1 MLNCFLSLLCLLP
14 WMTGLAP
21 QCLRMSPCRGVGGSF
36 RGPECVLWYS
46 CFLSLGV
53 MPSPSALVGVPIV
66 SAPAAVSLS
75 GAFIPPASWSGPL
88 ITSFPS
94 VQSTSV
100 SLSTS
105 GPLVPPLPTGVTSA
119 VSAPMS
125 GNFLCPAPPWGV
137 SGLLVGVRN
146 LHSRLPVLSSVVYV
160 GEGLLPIPSNLL
172 NVSSGGSSS
181 TWACSCRSLGPP
193 SGGGGEA

>member
-1 MLNCFLSLLCLLP
+1 MVFLFSRFGGYAVAISSRWGADRICTSCSFP
-14 WMTGLAP
+14 
-21 QCLRMSPCRGVGGSF
+21 VGGVHPA
-36 RGPECVLWYS
+36 GL
-46 CFLSLGV
+46 
-53 MPSPSALVGVPIV
+53 LVRV
-66 SAPAAVSLS
+66 
-75 GAFIPPASWSGPL
+75 L